1 MRSNAR
7 IRRVAD
13 FLSASLGDLLR
24 GTMPD
29 DERHDDGSRL
39 DHFLAELDVGLLLT
53 FDALLKD
60 KNVNTTERDA
70 GQTIISVRP

>member
-1 MRSNAR
+1 
-7 IRRVAD
+7 
-13 FLSASLGDLLR
+13 
-24 GTMPD
+24 MPD

-60 KNVNTTERDA
+60 KSVNTTERDA